1 MAPHK
6 NLSKYN
12 LPQKNRRMG
21 GGGGELKTVKILK
34 MEGDGWIEEVLLKTM
49 ATEGKVGKKKKAP
62 VSEKL

>member
-21 GGGGELKTVKILK
+21 GGGGGELKTMKILK

-49 ATEGKVGKKKKAP
+49 ATEGKVGEKKAP
-62 VSEKL
+62 VFEKL

>member
-1 MAPHK
+1 M
-6 NLSKYN
+6 
-12 LPQKNRRMG
+12 
-21 GGGGELKTVKILK
+21 KILK